1 MKKLILFFFT
11 LMAFSA
17 LFYACDDTK
26 TYAEMMEEEDEAIEA
41 FIKDSNIVVISQ
53 TEFYK
58 QDSIT
63 DVSKNEYVL
72 LANGVYMQ
80 IVDKG
85 STNLADTIRP
95 NEVVLVRFS
104 EYSLMDKMQTVSNLE
119 VPNLVDE
126 FRYTVSSSSIA
137 GIFSTNPYGAMY
149 YYYQDTTV
157 PAGWLAA
164 LAYIRNGAHVKLIVP
179 HKMGH
184 TNAMSSV
191 APYYYDMVKISF
203 WR

>member
-1 MKKLILFFFT
+1 MKRLILFIFS
-11 LMAFSA
+11 LMLLSI
-17 LFYACDDTK
+17 LFNACDDHK
-26 TYAEMMEEEDEAIEA
+26 TYAELMQEEDDAIEA
-41 FIKDSNIVVISQ
+41 FIKDSNITVISQ
-53 TEFYK
+53 SEFYA

-85 STNLADTIRP
+85 SENIADTIRP

-104 EYSLMDKMQTVSNLE
+104 EFSLFDKTITVSNLE

-126 FRYTVSSSSIA
+126 FRYTVTSSSIA

-149 YYYQDTTV
+149 YYYSSTTV

-184 TNAMSSV
+184 DNAMTSV
-191 APYYYDMVKISF
+191 APYFYDLVKIQF